1 MIESERTFAAPWSAS
16 VWAITAG
23 VCVVVLPVVFVA
35 VAMICTRARAHGA
48 TEAWVFFVAG
58 IPTTIVVLCIL
69 LAPLRYTAG
78 ESAVRV
84 KRLGPDVLIPVEI
97 IRRIRRLEKR
107 DLGIGIRL
115 FGSGGFLGGFGIFF
129 CSRLGIVYGYV
140 TDAARLVLIECDD
153 GRKFLLSPETPDE
166 FVETVEMHLRAEESA
181 EHLS

>member
-1 MIESERTFAAPWSAS
+1 
-16 VWAITAG
+16 
-23 VCVVVLPVVFVA
+23 
-35 VAMICTRARAHGA
+35 MICTRARAHGA
-48 TEAWVFFVAG
+48 TEAWVLFVAG
-58 IPTTIVVLCIL
+58 IPATIVVLCIL

-97 IRRIRRLEKR
+97 IRQIRRLEKR

-129 CSRLGIVYGYV
+129 CSRLGMAYTYV

-153 GRKFLLSPETPDE
+153 GRKFLLSPERPEE
-166 FVETVEMHLRAEESA
+166 FVETVEMYLCGEESA
-181 EHLS
+181 ERLN